1 MSTLQQTKTTDGAD
15 VGAERSARFERL
27 RGWLRRPDV
36 RAALVATLGLRL
48 FTSGVMALIAYLLH
62 DTYASLSIQANTI
75 GQSQGL
81 TIVPTSLRGAAQFL
95 TTPWVRWDAD
105 VYLKIAEHGY
115 SWYGSTAFLP
125 FYPLL
130 VRVGGTALG
139 GHFIL
144 ASLVISTITSFVMF
158 LLLYRL
164 TLRLTGSGPIARY
177 TLAVG
182 CLLPIAFFFMAPYTE
197 SLFLALAF
205 ATVLAS
211 LDGKWGRASLY
222 AAVASVTRQQGVLLG
237 LLAAPALWGAARDW
251 WRERER
257 DHERFRALVRTGGG
271 PALLV
276 IASVGAYALWIV
288 YLTRI
293 ASAPAPWQVL
303 TSSHG
308 WRQHFEFPGAGV
320 VNDMVTIVQN
330 PGLVLAHKLS
340 LPLDVC
346 AAIFGG
352 VGLWLGRKRLP
363 AGLLLFLAAC
373 WCVALVKLE
382 PTGWTNSAARYLLTL
397 LPVCIVPA
405 SWLHRARPGWRVAYF
420 GIFAVL
426 SCVFM
431 GEWVLWS
438 WVS

>member
-1 MSTLQQTKTTDGAD
+1 MSTLQQAIASPGAD
-15 VGAERSARFERL
+15 VDTTRPRL
-27 RGWLRRPDV
+27 RGRARGWLSRSDV
-36 RAALVATLGLRL
+36 RAALLATLGLRA
-48 FTSGVMALIAYLLH
+48 FTSGLMALIVYLMH
-62 DTYASLSIQANTI
+62 DTFVSVSNQADTI

-81 TIVPTSLRGAAQFL
+81 TIVPTSLHGAAQFL

-105 VYLKIAEHGY
+105 VYLKIAERGY

-125 FYPLL
+125 LYPGL
-130 VRVGGTALG
+130 VRLCGLGLG
-139 GHFIL
+139 GHYIL
-144 ASLVISTITSFVMF
+144 ASLLISTIASFFML
-158 LLLYRL
+158 LLLYQL
-164 TLRLTGSGPIARY
+164 ILLLTGSERISRY
-177 TLAVG
+177 TLAVC
-182 CLLPIAFFFMAPYTE
+182 CLLPVAFFSMAPYTE

-211 LDGKWGRASLY
+211 LEGQWRRAAICAGIASL
-222 AAVASVTRQQGVLLG
+222 TRQQGVLLS
-237 LLAAPALWGAARDW
+237 LLAAPALWNAARAYWGDRRPRPGRLTAV
-251 WRERER
+251 WRSTR
-257 DHERFRALVRTGGG
+257 G

-276 IASVGAYALWIV
+276 VASVGVYALWIL

-320 VNDMVTIVQN
+320 VNDVITIVRS
-330 PGLVLAHKLS
+330 PGMVFAHKLS

-346 AAIFGG
+346 SAILGA
-352 VGLWLGRKRLP
+352 VGLWLARRRLP
-363 AGLLLFLAAC
+363 AGLLLFLLAC

-397 LPVCIVPA
+397 LPIGFVPA
-405 SWLHRARPGWRVAYF
+405 TWLSRTRPALRLTYF
-420 GIFAVL
+420 SVVVVL

-431 GEWVLWS
+431 TEWVMWA